1 MTFPS
6 AKRNPPAVQ
15 AVPVIHY
22 DDRAAQSAYFAY
34 IGLLAHEH
42 ADPSLRS
49 NSDWA
54 WLKRMAFDRF
64 NTAFVAP

>member
-1 MTFPS
+1 MSSRPNR
-6 AKRNPPAVQ
+6 RNLPAAQ
-15 AVPVIHY
+15 AVPVIRY
-22 DDRAAQSAYFAY
+22 DDQAAQSAYFAY

-42 ADPSLRS
+42 ADPSLRE
-49 NSDWA
+49 NRDWA

>member
-1 MTFPS
+1 MTFVP
-6 AKRNPPAVQ
+6 ARRNPPEFQ
-15 AVPVIHY
+15 AVPFIQY
-22 DDRAAQSAYFAY
+22 DDGAAQSAYLAY

-42 ADPSLRS
+42 ADPSLRE

-54 WLKRMAFDRF
+54 WLKRIAFDRF